1 MKTNAV
7 KEVNETALELFEVL
21 EFQYPFRSYQ
31 KLVLSMF
38 DEIRQKQNK
47 FHIVAP
53 PGSGKTILGVE
64 IIRQFAAPAV
74 IFSPTTTIQE
84 QWREKF
90 LLFLP
95 NGKQRLIDRLV
106 SSEPQELKPVNTL
119 TYQVLSTPSE
129 NRDFLRELGVQCW
142 REDLIKRGKL
152 DEAAAGERI
161 ELLKANNPDAYKKEV
176 SKYQLVA
183 KQNLLGDPDFD
194 LRRLLHSN
202 AKSLIDKLA
211 RNGTKVI
218 VLDECH
224 HLLDYWA
231 VVLKELIR
239 SLPNVFVVGLTATPP
254 LSAAPG
260 ELDNYLYLVGQID
273 FEVPTPAVVKSGNL
287 APYQDLVYLVAPTPK
302 ESEFLKLQ
310 KDIFLN
316 LVQQI
321 ASDPAFRTYFFN
333 RLVSRQDKKGQQVP
347 WKEFL
352 NDQLDLAIA
361 GVKYLRS
368 IQTELPGEIRILDEM
383 RQPLSVDDWLMLLE
397 DYCLNHLK
405 VSQESKDGLLLK
417 DIRAALK
424 TLGVVLSE
432 TGFRQYISATERV
445 LALSDAKNS
454 AVVDILRHESE
465 SMADRLRAVV
475 ITDYEKSSAMSLKS
489 LAGVLDPEAGGAVRV
504 LRHLVSDTVTDKLDP
519 IMLTGETVLIDAD
532 WANRFI
538 EEAQRWFKAQ
548 RLTAVVFVRGSEDHH
563 IAQIV
568 GEGKDW
574 RPKNYVRL
582 TTMLF
587 EQGITKCIIGT
598 RGLLGEGWDSL
609 SLNTLIDL
617 TSAGTFA
624 TVNQIR
630 GRSLRLDPNDASK
643 VANNWDVVCV
653 APGIPKGQNDF
664 ERFVRK
670 HSQFYG
676 LGKRGRIVKG
686 IQHVDE
692 QLALAY
698 FAKVLAKLE
707 FMVLNSR
714 GLSKAKNRA
723 RAYEDWERFVGKPY
737 SNFHLRATE
746 IRAEDMK
753 FRTAYTFKH
762 SLRRLFYILMANVGG
777 HFTILMHVIPRQA
790 YEDVRLFWIFY
801 LLAGLIAG
809 GISARYV
816 KLYFRKAFLE
826 VPVDSYLKD
835 FGKAILQ
842 ALKDAELVGPQ
853 LSFENLRVEVADG
866 GIYRVFL
873 DYASEKDAATFSE
886 CFKEIMSPVTDQ
898 RYLVSRNEASLD
910 RNFFSPLWY
919 VIWETMRVF
928 RRQDTFYHPVPG
940 MFGANKRLAVSFGR
954 AWATYVGGGRL
965 IYTRSNKGRDILLRN
980 RIKNRLQIGVTLA
993 EEWR

>member
-1 MKTNAV
+1 MKANAV
-7 KEVNETALELFEVL
+7 QEVHEKALDLFEVL
-21 EFQYPFRSYQ
+21 EFQHPFRSYQ
-31 KLVLSMF
+31 KLVLGIF
-38 DEIRQKQNK
+38 DEIRQKQSK

-64 IIRQFAAPAV
+64 IIRQFATPAV

-95 NGKQRLIDRLV
+95 KDKPRLVDRLV
-106 SSEPQELKPVNTL
+106 SSEPQELKLVNTL

-142 REDLIKRGKL
+142 REELIKRGKL
-152 DEAAAGERI
+152 DEATAGERI
-161 ELLKANNPDAYKKEV
+161 ALLKTNNPDAYRKEV

-183 KQNLLGDPDFD
+183 KQQLLGDPDFD

-202 AKSLIDKLA
+202 AKSLIDRLA

-302 ESEFLKLQ
+302 ESEFLKQQ
-310 KDIFLN
+310 KDIFLQ

-321 ASDPAFRTYFFN
+321 ASDPSFRTYFFN

-368 IQTELPGEIRILDEM
+368 IQAELPGEIRILDEM
-383 RQPLSVDDWLMLLE
+383 RQSLSVDDWLMLLE

-445 LALSDAKNS
+445 LALSDAKNT
-454 AVVDILRHESE
+454 AVVDVLRNESE
-465 SMADRLRAVV
+465 SMGDQLRAVV

-504 LRHLVSDTVTDKLDP
+504 LRHLVSDEVTDKLDP

-532 WANRFI
+532 WASRFI
-538 EEAQRWFKAQ
+538 EEAQRWLKAQ

-574 RPKNYVRL
+574 KPKNYVRL
-582 TTMLF
+582 TTLLF

-617 TSAGTFA
+617 TSAATFA

-630 GRSLRLDPNDASK
+630 GRSLRLDPNDPSK

-686 IQHVDE
+686 VQHVDE
-692 QLALAY
+692 QLASAY
-698 FAKVLAKLE
+698 FAKGLAKLE
-707 FMVLNSR
+707 FMMLNSR
-714 GLSKAKNRA
+714 ALSKAKNRA
-723 RAYEDWERFVGKPY
+723 KAYEDWEVGKPY

-753 FRTAYTFKH
+753 FKTAYTFKH
-762 SLRRLFYILMANVGG
+762 SLRRLLYIIMVNVAG
-777 HFTILMHVIPRQA
+777 HFAILMHLIPRQA

-801 LLAGLIAG
+801 LLAGSIAG

-816 KLYFRKAFLE
+816 KLFFKKAFLE
-826 VPVDSYLKD
+826 MPVDSYLKD

-842 ALKDAELVGPQ
+842 ALKDAEMVSPQ
-853 LSFENLRVEVADG
+853 LSFDNLRVEVADG

-886 CFKEIMSPVTDQ
+886 CFKEIMSPVTDR

-919 VIWETMRVF
+919 VIWEATRVF
-928 RRQDTFYHPVPG
+928 RRQDTFYHPVPD
-940 MFGANKRLAVSFGR
+940 MFGANKRVAVIFGR
-954 AWATYVGGGRL
+954 AWAKYVGGGKL

-980 RIKNRLQIGVTLA
+980 RIKNRLQVGLTLA